1 MITTRVYSM
10 FPNTLNQEVKSDTA
24 INGRVLINEF
34 SRLIDICDLK
44 DQKIKVM
51 YGQKKNDSL
60 LVLSLNNRIFLQQ
73 YEYNVVIMKERE
85 TNQTLSD
92 KLSRNSI
99 EMDQTL
105 RKSRRIIIG
114 ESIAIFIL
122 TSILLIK

>member
-1 MITTRVYSM
+1 M